1 MEVGIVVSLFAGGMT
16 VLTLEQV
23 LEVKRLLDE
32 GRLSQRSIARVT
44 GVGRSS
50 VNAIANG
57 ERGLFGAPPVEGL
70 VVRSSIAQRCPGCG
84 GRVFMPCVYC
94 EAVAHCRA
102 AEGVEAKAA

>member
-1 MEVGIVVSLFAGGMT
+1 M
-16 VLTLEQV
+16 LTLEQV

-50 VNAIANG
+50 VNAIASG
-57 ERGLFGAPPVEGL
+57 ERGLYGPPPVEDL
-70 VVRSSIAQRCPGCG
+70 VVRSSIAHRCPGCG

-94 EAVAHCRA
+94 EAIAHSRA
-102 AEGVEAKAA
+102 AECVEAKAA

>member
-1 MEVGIVVSLFAGGMT
+1 MLA
-16 VLTLEQV
+16 LEQV

-32 GRLSQRSIARVT
+32 GRLSQRSIARLT

-50 VNAIANG
+50 VSAIANG
-57 ERGLFGAPPVEGL
+57 ERGLVGPTPVGDL

-94 EAVAHCRA
+94 EAIAHCRA
-102 AEGVEAKAA
+102 A